1 MAYGKKKGVG
11 SSVFNWHGDNQW
23 WGGTKPRNEPKQEL
37 VFGSGSGNGGGSN
50 QTRGS
55 GPKSAMVSLG
65 VSTPEGDYLCQT
77 GKVYNNKI
85 SIVTALDDSD
95 GFITLSEF
103 SKTLGATTVHTAKAI
118 VIKNISN
125 VAQEI
130 AITVSD
136 WRNDGGADAAS
147 DTTTDVTNSVDL
159 NAENSSGEETV
170 YRTWTMIL
178 AGGDYMYLPTSKI
191 VSYTPYSA
199 GTLESAGNSPAGTIA
214 IEPSDINLGNEYLDM
229 HLFAG
234 TTYNSG
240 SDIEIA
246 EDVAIDELVITVDD
260 GDWFEVGDLIMINS
274 EVMEVE
280 SISTNDLTVKRG
292 LLGSTA
298 AAHSDNDD
306 LRMFFGNEHL
316 KYNNGRCQTDQNG
329 KFSQRGAFFGY
340 GRSADKKGAGIVAG
354 SVAIGPFYT
363 QGGYLDWGLTNIKAS
378 DKTGL
383 TASTTYTFTIVV
395 DDFQANGFG
404 ATDAEQAIAFTTDA
418 SDTTF
423 AGSSNAVIPK
433 IQAIFDEKFYDAS
446 SGLFNKKVR
455 ISLHNGDIRVQ
466 SLSNHSGTIVGIG
479 NTTGTTPFGVGRFP
493 SKDGSSIPILK
504 GTPTGSSL
512 SDAAICIVYGPKST
526 MPPEEIEDSVTGKVE
541 QNLNAF
547 IIDDGNGNLL
557 HNGSV
562 VGSISY
568 VKGHC
573 NFTHLPNAEFKI
585 YAKALSALSGGSTYV
600 LNAYNTI
607 YNIKGRSLN
616 AKADSKVELLLLG

>member
-1 MAYGKKKGVG
+1 MAY
-11 SSVFNWHGDNQW
+11 
-23 WGGTKPRNEPKQEL
+23 TKPSKNNTRNTAL
-37 VFGSGSGNGGGSN
+37 V
-50 QTRGS
+50 
-55 GPKSAMVSLG
+55 KSANVELS
-65 VSTPEGDYLCQT
+65 VTTPEGDYLCQT
-77 GKVYNNKI
+77 GKVYNDKI

-136 WRNDGGADAAS
+136 WRNDGGSDAAS
-147 DTTTDVTNSVDL
+147 DTTTDVTNSIDI
-159 NAENSSGEETV
+159 NAENSSGEATV

-178 AGGDYMYLPTSKI
+178 AGGEYMYLPTSKI
-191 VSYTPYSA
+191 VSYTPYA
-199 GTLESAGNSPAGTIA
+199 AATLESAGNSPAGTIA
-214 IEPSDINLGNEYLDM
+214 IEPKDINSGNEYVDM
-229 HLFAG
+229 HLFSG

-240 SDIEIA
+240 ADIQIA
-246 EDVAIDELVITVDD
+246 EDVSIGEVVITVDD

-292 LLGSTA
+292 LLGSID
-298 AAHSDNDD
+298 AAHSDDDD
-306 LRMFFGNEHL
+306 LRMFFGNEYL
-316 KYNNGRCQTDQNG
+316 AFDNGKCQTDQNG

-340 GRSADKKGAGIVAG
+340 GRSADKKGAGLVAG

-363 QGGYLDWGLTNIKAS
+363 QGGYLDWGLQNIKAS

-383 TASTTYTFTIVV
+383 VASTTYTFHIVV
-395 DDFQANGFG
+395 DEFNVGGIDS
-404 ATDAEQAIAFTTDA
+404 TSTETAIAFTTDA

-433 IQAIFDEKFYDAS
+433 IQARFDALFYDAS

-466 SLSNHSGTIVGIG
+466 SLSNHSETRVGIA
-479 NTTGTTPFGVGRFP
+479 NVSGTTPFDVGRFP
-493 SKDGSSIPILK
+493 ALSSSVPDLLGSIHGG
-504 GTPTGSSL
+504 GTT
-512 SDAAICIVYGPKST
+512 DTICYGPAST
-526 MPPEEIEDSVTGKVE
+526 MPPETIEDPVTGKVV

-562 VGSISY
+562 VGSINY

-573 NFTHLPNAEFKI
+573 QFTHLPNAEFKI

>member
-1 MAYGKKKGVG
+1 MAYGKKKGFG

-37 VFGSGSGNGGGSN
+37 VMGSGNGGGSN

-65 VSTPEGDYLCQT
+65 ISTPEGDYMCQS
-77 GKVYNNKI
+77 GKVYNDKV
-85 SIVTALDDSD
+85 SIITALDDSD

-130 AITVSD
+130 AITVND
-136 WRNDGGADAAS
+136 WRNDGGADGVS
-147 DTTTDVTNSVDL
+147 DTTTDVANSVDVSPEGGGG
-159 NAENSSGEETV
+159 ATV
-170 YRTWTMIL
+170 YRTWSMIL
-178 AGGDYMYLPTSKI
+178 AGGDYIYLPTSKI
-191 VSYTPYSA
+191 LGYSPYTG
-199 GTLESAGNSPAGTIA
+199 GTAESAGNSVAGTIA
-214 IEPSDINLGNEYLDM
+214 IEPKDINSGNEYVDM

-234 TTYNSG
+234 LTYNSG
-240 SDIEIA
+240 ADIQVT
-246 EDVAIDELVITVDD
+246 EDVAIDELDINVDD
-260 GDWFEVGDLIMINS
+260 AHWFEAGDLIMIGS

-280 SISTNDLTVKRG
+280 SISSNTLTVKRG

-298 AAHSDNDD
+298 AAHSDDDD

-316 KYNNGRCQTDQNG
+316 AFDNGKCQTDQNG

-340 GRSADKKGAGIVAG
+340 GRTEDKAASGIVAG
-354 SVAIGPFYT
+354 SVAIGAFYT
-363 QGGYLDWGLTNIKAS
+363 QGGFLDWGLTNIKAS

-404 ATDAEQAIAFTTDA
+404 ATDAEQAIAFTTDV

-526 MPPEEIEDSVTGKVE
+526 MPPEEIEDPVTGKVV
-541 QNLNAF
+541 QNLSAF
-547 IIDDGNGNLL
+547 ILDDGNGNLL
-557 HNGSV
+557 HNGIV

-585 YAKALSALSGGSTYV
+585 YAKSLSAHSGGSSLLV
-600 LNAYNTI
+600 NEYNTI
-607 YNIKGRSLN
+607 VNIKGRSLN